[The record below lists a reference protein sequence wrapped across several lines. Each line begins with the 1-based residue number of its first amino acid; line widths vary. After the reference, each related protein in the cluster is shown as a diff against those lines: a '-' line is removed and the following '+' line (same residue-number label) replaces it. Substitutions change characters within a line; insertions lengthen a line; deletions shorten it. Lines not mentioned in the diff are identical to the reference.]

1 MGGAASTTAR
11 DGWEKYVATHPLDA
25 ADVPDDAAD
34 SDDAV
39 ASALRELQS
48 AEAAMVPDPGALADG
63 AKVCTI
69 AIQELSFCLNQ
80 SDERNETRAFWLSQ
94 NSAAGLWWWCLFRLT
109 FF

>member
-69 AIQELSFCLNQ
+69 AIQELSF
-80 SDERNETRAFWLSQ
+80 LSE
-94 NSAAGLWWWCLFRLT
+94 SKRRRTKLARSG
-109 FF
+109 

>member
-69 AIQELSFCLNQ
+69 AIQELLF
-80 SDERNETRAFWLSQ
+80 LSE
-94 NSAAGLWWWCLFRLT
+94 SKRRRTKLARSG
-109 FF
+109 